1 MSSPSVTDLS
11 GRLPILDQ
19 CRRYA
24 LVGSPN
30 SGKTTVFNALTGLR
44 SKVAN
49 YAGVTVQCSSGILN
63 GARGRQ
69 AELID
74 LPGTYSL
81 DPLSPEESLTLDFLQ
96 GKIPHEPAPD
106 GIVFVADST
115 SLSRSLPLLGGV
127 IQQGIPV
134 VLVLTMIDEIEAR
147 RGSVDVRRL
156 ESLLGLPVIP
166 VIGNRGV
173 GIPELKLSLLGG
185 RALKPPQPQVP
196 PPQDALHR
204 FQWADQI
211 LHKAYRSPTHE
222 TPLTDTLDRWMLHP
236 VSGVLTFIL
245 VMVFFFQAIF
255 TWAVPMQDGLDS
267 AVAWMGSSLSAL
279 LPDGLVQSVIVDG
292 ILTGV
297 GSVIVFIPQI
307 ALLFLLITLFEQIGY
322 MSRAVFVVD
331 RVMSWV
337 GLDGRSFVALL
348 SSYACAIP
356 GIMATRSIPDFRQRL
371 TTILVSPLM
380 TCSARLPVYTL
391 LIAAFVPAQ
400 TVWGF
405 LSLQGLVMLGLY
417 LLGSLTALIAAGLM
431 RRGPLG
437 GDSMP
442 FYVELPP
449 YRWPTLKALWRGVS
463 SPVSRFLRRAG
474 TVILVASM
482 VLWALLSFPRVQV
495 PVSVQ
500 QQGEA
505 AAQSYQ
511 LERSLAAGIGRTL
524 EPAFE
529 PVGFDWRISI
539 GLVASLAAREVIV
552 STLAQIYSVEAED
565 EDDPALRSVLQ
576 QRLAPPGTASPTPT
590 QRLAVALALLI
601 FFVFALQCM
610 STVAVMRRET
620 GSWKWPI
627 AAFSGMFV
635 LAYAASFLT
644 YRLTLWLG

>member
-1 MSSPSVTDLS
+1 MSSSSAADSS
-11 GRLPILDQ
+11 GRLAVLDQ
-19 CRRYA
+19 CKRYA

-49 YAGVTVQCSSGILN
+49 YGGVTVQCSSGILN
-63 GARGRQ
+63 GTKGRQ

-81 DPLSPEESLTLDFLQ
+81 DPLSPEESITLDFLQ
-96 GKIPHEPAPD
+96 GKIPGEPPPD

-115 SLSRSLPLLGGV
+115 SLARSLALLGGV
-127 IQQGIPV
+127 MQQGIPV
-134 VLVLTMIDEIEAR
+134 LLVLTMIDEIEAR
-147 RGSVDVRRL
+147 KGSVDVRKL
-156 ESLLGLPVIP
+156 ESLIGLPVLP

-173 GIPELKLSLLGG
+173 GIPELKLSLLNG
-185 RALKPPQPQVP
+185 RALKPPQPRNPVP
-196 PPQDALHR
+196 DDTLQR
-204 FQWADQI
+204 FQWADQ
-211 LHKAYRSPTHE
+211 LLQRAYRSPSQG
-222 TPLTDTLDRWMLHP
+222 TPLTDSLDRWMLHP
-236 VSGVLTFIL
+236 VAGVLTFIL
-245 VMVFFFQAIF
+245 VMIFFFQAIF
-255 TWAVPMQDGLDS
+255 SWAVPMQDALDG
-267 AVAWMGSSLSAL
+267 AVAWMGDSLSAL
-279 LPDGLVQSVIVDG
+279 LPQGLIQSMVVDG

-297 GSVIVFIPQI
+297 GSVIVFVPQI
-307 ALLFLLITLFEQIGY
+307 ALLFLLLTFFEQVGY

-356 GIMATRSIPDFRQRL
+356 GIMAARSIPDFRQRL

-391 LIAAFVPAQ
+391 LIAAFVPAR

-417 LLGSLTALIAAGLM
+417 LLGSVTALIAAGLI
-431 RRGPLG
+431 RRGPLE

-449 YRWPTLKALWRGVS
+449 YRWPTLKSLWRGVWN
-463 SPVSRFLRRAG
+463 PVSRFLRRAG

-482 VLWALLSFPRVQV
+482 ILWALLSFPRVEV
-495 PVSVQ
+495 PASVQ

-505 AAQSYQ
+505 AAHSYQ
-511 LERSLAAGIGRTL
+511 LERSLAAGVGRTL
-524 EPAFE
+524 EPAFA
-529 PVGFDWRISI
+529 PVGFDWRITV

-552 STLAQIYSVEAED
+552 ATLAQIYSVEAQ
-565 EDDPALRSVLQ
+565 DDDDSALRPVLQ
-576 QRLAPPGTASPTPT
+576 QRLAPPGVASPTHT
-590 QRLAVALALLI
+590 QQLAVALALLI

-627 AAFSGMFV
+627 LAFSGMFV
-635 LAYAASFLT
+635 LAYSASFIT